1 MVNNFIFQNSLRDWH
16 RAECLRK
23 NNLIQAFFKIDAFY
37 DFTYENFEDFCS
49 NSRRAERV
57 LEDKLRRFVQALQL
71 TDAIITAMIEGIN

>member
-1 MVNNFIFQNSLRDWH
+1 M
-16 RAECLRK
+16 
-23 NNLIQAFFKIDAFY
+23 IQAFFKIDAFY

-57 LEDKLRRFVQALQL
+57 LEDKLRQFVQALQL